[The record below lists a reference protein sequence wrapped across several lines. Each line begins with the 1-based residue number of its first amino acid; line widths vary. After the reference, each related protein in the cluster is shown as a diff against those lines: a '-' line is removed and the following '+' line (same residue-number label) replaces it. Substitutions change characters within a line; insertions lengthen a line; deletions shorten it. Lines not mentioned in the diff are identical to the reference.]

1 MKRKQTE
8 KGRIRLSENY
18 YIVPIEHGYGVAKL
32 SGAKKRNYDFEFYD
46 FDLQMAVKHFLEKLA
61 LEEVANGEE
70 MTLAECADKLSCVFE
85 TTLARFMELIE
96 REKRECTD
104 ERKK

>member
-8 KGRIRLSENY
+8 KGRIRLNENY
-18 YIVPIEHGYGVAKL
+18 YIVPIEHGYGVGKL
-32 SGAKKRNYDFEFYD
+32 SNAQKRNYNFEFYTYD
-46 FDLQMAVKHFLEKLA
+46 IQTAVKHFLEKLA

-70 MTLAECADKLSCVFE
+70 MTLAECADKLSSVFE

-104 ERKK
+104 EQKK